1 MEKDSV
7 CIQAYRCFCFLSSL
21 SHIYP
26 TLKLCDIIMWYH
38 PLILM
43 DAIFFRKKSMW
54 QGERAQEFR
63 TAWSKLGAVLTGV
76 KKRLWLIILGN
87 FSTREFKSHKERK
100 KDFLY
105 SSVSFAWMSRLWQLT
120 KVNKELREKEVRL
133 FCVVVQC
140 GYLVLVWGL
149 WIFYITGVS
158 RLFFSF

>member
-26 TLKLCDIIMWYH
+26 TLKLCDVIIVISSIDTDGCH
-38 PLILM
+38 LLQE
-43 DAIFFRKKSMW
+43 KSMW

-100 KDFLY
+100 KDLLY

-149 WIFYITGVS
+149 WIFYTTGVS

>member
-1 MEKDSV
+1 MLLLFELFV
-7 CIQAYRCFCFLSSL
+7 THLSNF
-21 SHIYP
+21 
-26 TLKLCDIIMWYH
+26 KIMWHHYVISSIDTDGCH
-38 PLILM
+38 LLQE
-43 DAIFFRKKSMW
+43 KKSMW

-100 KDFLY
+100 KDLLY

-120 KVNKELREKEVRL
+120 KVSKELREKEVRL

-140 GYLVLVWGL
+140 EYLVLVWGL
-149 WIFYITGVS
+149 WIFYTTGVS